1 MQKEEHTELTELI
14 EKFLKSQ
21 LTPAYL
27 YERLENSRV
36 TDESLWNQLQDLG
49 FFEFFQDLA
58 HVANPFGLLGNIQ
71 RCAGKYLL
79 PESLG
84 ESLLAGPFFLSRF
97 KESQISALKDLLG
110 DAALELVL
118 SGQKSFAIIPPILQQ
133 LTLGVADGQDVIS
146 GRMIGV
152 VRRPDC
158 LGYIHCTEERLSLVR
173 ENDSIRDIS
182 PATPVDRVLPRGAYE
197 VSTQSILGCDHID
210 TRAWI
215 SMVRFLV
222 VAELLGIGEQ
232 VLSMTTKYVTER
244 KQFGVPVG
252 CFQAVSHPLAD
263 SYLRLQEVEA
273 LFYFLGGMLDRDD
286 EQAETVALVSLAA
299 AVTRIPL
306 IVEKCIQ
313 LHGGIGFTWEFPL
326 HLYLRR
332 AMMLQSLYRL
342 TSQEY
347 EKICRE
353 QALENMS

>member
-14 EKFLKSQ
+14 EKFLKSRI
-21 LTPAYL
+21 TAEYL
-27 YERLENSRV
+27 YGRLEHSRV
-36 TDESLWNQLQDLG
+36 TDESLWDQLQELG
-49 FFEFFQDLA
+49 FFEFFQDLSQ
-58 HVANPFGLLGNIQ
+58 VSNPFGLLGNIQ

-84 ESLLAGPFFLSRF
+84 ESLLSGPFFLSRF
-97 KESQISALKDLLG
+97 KESQVSALKDLIG
-110 DAALELVL
+110 DAALELLL
-118 SGQKSFAIIPPILQQ
+118 SGQKSFAIIPPIPQD
-133 LTLGVADGQDVIS
+133 LTLRVAEGQDVLTGS
-146 GRMIGV
+146 MTGV

-158 LGYIHCTEERLSLVR
+158 LGYIHCTEDRLYIVL
-173 ENDSIRDIS
+173 ENTSIEDVS
-182 PATPVDRVLPRGAYE
+182 PTTPVDRMIPRGVYE
-197 VSTQSILGCDHID
+197 VSSQPILECDHID
-210 TRAWI
+210 ARAWR

-244 KQFGVPVG
+244 KQFGVSVG

-273 LFYFLGGMLDRDD
+273 LFHFLGGMLDRDD

-332 AMMLQSLYRL
+332 AMMFQSLYRL

-347 EKICRE
+347 VKICSE
-353 QALENMS
+353 QALDNMK

>member
-1 MQKEEHTELTELI
+1 MQKEEHTELIELI
-14 EKFLKSQ
+14 EKFLKSRV
-21 LTPAYL
+21 TPEYL

-36 TDESLWNQLQDLG
+36 TDDSLWNQIQELG
-49 FFEFFQDLA
+49 FFEFFQDLSQ
-58 HVANPFGLLGNIQ
+58 VESPFSLLGNIQ

-84 ESLLAGPFFLSRF
+84 ESLLSGPFFLSQF
-97 KESQISALKDLLG
+97 NENQLSPLKELVG

-118 SGQKSFAIIPPILQQ
+118 SGQKSFAIIPPIPQD
-133 LTLGVADGQDVIS
+133 LTLGAAEVQDVLT
-146 GRMIGV
+146 GQMIGV

-158 LGYIHCTEERLSLVR
+158 LGYIHCAEDRLYLIR
-173 ENDSIRDIS
+173 EDASIQDVS
-182 PATPVDRVLPRGAYE
+182 PTTPVDRILPRGMYE
-197 VSTQSILGCDHID
+197 VLSEPFLECDHID
-210 TRAWI
+210 AGAWR

-244 KQFGVPVG
+244 EQFGVAVG

-263 SYLRLQEVEA
+263 AYLHLQEVEA

-299 AVTRIPL
+299 ALVRIPR

-332 AMMLQSLYRL
+332 AMMFQSLYRL

-347 EKICRE
+347 ERICGG
-353 QALENMS
+353 QALDKSC